1 MERLKKWAVDLSRN
15 FFFLLFLAF
24 ATISCESES
33 ERRKVNS
40 DIIQIPS
47 SDEEAEDMEL
57 PKIEFEETEFS
68 TGKITQGEIVNYTYK
83 FENTGDAPLVIS
95 SVQGSCGCTIP
106 RSYPTGKI
114 FPGEGGEIE
123 VEFNSDSKYGEITV
137 SISVIANTVP
147 SLTQLI
153 INTNIVVP
161 DKMKTD

>member
-1 MERLKKWAVDLSRN
+1 VDLSRN
-15 FFFLLFLAF
+15 LLLLSVLIAVLA
-24 ATISCESES
+24 SCQNDS
-33 ERRKVNS
+33 ERRKVDS

-47 SDEEAEDMEL
+47 SEEEAADMDL

-68 TGKITQGEIVNYTYK
+68 TGKIVQGEIVNYTYK
-83 FENTGDAPLVIS
+83 FENTGDSPLVIS

-106 RSYPTGKI
+106 RSWPKGKI
-114 FPGEGGEIE
+114 FPGESGEID
-123 VEFNSDSKYGEITV
+123 VEFNSDNKFGEITV

-161 DKMKTD
+161 DNMKTD